1 METIQWNFILIVI
14 TFLVIGLICA
24 FKRFKAGIMAASTG
38 IVATLSAWCLREL
51 NIKIKSFFGE
61 VGLEF
66 KEILGFVICI
76 VVTIIVFFI
85 LALVMDICSRKKRRR

>member
-14 TFLVIGLICA
+14 TFSIIGIICTL
-24 FKRFKAGIMAASTG
+24 KRFKAGIMAASTG
-38 IVATLSAWCLREL
+38 VVITLFAWCLREL

-61 VGLEF
+61 VGLDF
-66 KEILGFVICI
+66 KEVLGFAICI

-85 LALVMDICSRKKRRR
+85 LVVFMDICGRRKRRR